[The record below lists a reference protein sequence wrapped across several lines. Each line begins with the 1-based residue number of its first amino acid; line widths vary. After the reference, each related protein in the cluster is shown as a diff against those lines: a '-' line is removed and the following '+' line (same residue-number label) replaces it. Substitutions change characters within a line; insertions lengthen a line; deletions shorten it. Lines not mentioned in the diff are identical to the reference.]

1 MNFISWRPPDT
12 GRTAMRPELNATPVA
27 SETAGE
33 NIYLFRGREMKR
45 SHVKSQSWVSSKEYL
60 TQDSW
65 SCQLIST
72 EPGSHCGAWANPPE
86 HDIHLSAVRLWAT
99 WCAVTIIGPS
109 LETIRSADG
118 VRRQQQ
124 QGKARIRARRLC
136 TTGPSGNV
144 HGLFRSRDAWIQS
157 STNRAEAPVW
167 SIHYKCHVEET
178 SDPCSD
184 TYGG

>member
-12 GRTAMRPELNATPVA
+12 GRTAIRPELNATPVA

-72 EPGSHCGAWANPPE
+72 EPGSHCGVWANPPE

-99 WCAVTIIGPS
+99 LMCSDHHWS
-109 LETIRSADG
+109 FLR
-118 VRRQQQ
+118 
-124 QGKARIRARRLC
+124 
-136 TTGPSGNV
+136 GNPEC
-144 HGLFRSRDAWIQS
+144 R
-157 STNRAEAPVW
+157 W
-167 SIHYKCHVEET
+167 SET
-178 SDPCSD
+178 SA
-184 TYGG
+184 TAREG